1 MIQTATPLPAHLSGC
16 QPDHR
21 PQRVETR
28 GTPRSERALGLPCP
42 PLWHI
47 ECVRCGIATVPH
59 PSRAVTEAR
68 WRDADTAH
76 RIPLARIAQARALA
90 VAALADAA

>member
-1 MIQTATPLPAHLSGC
+1 MIQTATPLPAHQPGC
-16 QPDHR
+16 HPDHR

-28 GTPRSERALGLPCP
+28 GAPRSSRPLGLPCP

-47 ECVRCGIATVPH
+47 ECARCGIATVPH
-59 PSRAVTEAR
+59 PSRVVAEAR
-68 WRDADTAH
+68 WRDADDAH
-76 RIPLARIAQARALA
+76 RIPLARIAQARTLA